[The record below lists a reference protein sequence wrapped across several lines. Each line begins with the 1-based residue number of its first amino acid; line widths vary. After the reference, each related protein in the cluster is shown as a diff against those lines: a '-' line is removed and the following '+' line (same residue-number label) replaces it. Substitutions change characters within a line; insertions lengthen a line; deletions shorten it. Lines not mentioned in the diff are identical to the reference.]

1 MIMGA
6 AVDVT
11 EPEPIKIDDPLL
23 TLDNFIV
30 TAHSGH
36 FSIPAFTELTHRPA
50 REVVRVFKG
59 EWPVGLLNPEV
70 KEKFRQKWGGY

>member
-1 MIMGA
+1 MF
-6 AVDVT
+6 VT
-11 EPEPIKIDDPLL
+11 GVQTCCSSDL
-23 TLDNFIV
+23 
-30 TAHSGH
+30 AHSGH